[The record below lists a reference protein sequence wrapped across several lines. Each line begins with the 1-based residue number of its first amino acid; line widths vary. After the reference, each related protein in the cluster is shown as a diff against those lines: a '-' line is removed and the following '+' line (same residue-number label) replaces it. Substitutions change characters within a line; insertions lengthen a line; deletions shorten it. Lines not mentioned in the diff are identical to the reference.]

1 MHVDPAASSVVTRHS
16 QACQWRPRCAIGC
29 GILILEAHVDNG
41 RAKELLAAERRRV
54 ERALQDSVAAGQDD
68 RGAANESG
76 DMADPAERLTAEQVD
91 DAVTAGLHDR
101 LAAIERAE
109 ARVGAGTYGLSVRS
123 GDPIPDERLEADPA
137 AELTVVE
144 AAQN

>member
-1 MHVDPAASSVVTRHS
+1 VNH
-16 QACQWRPRCAIGC
+16 
-29 GILILEAHVDNG
+29 E

-54 ERALQDSVAAGQDD
+54 ERGLQESIAAGQDD
-68 RGAANESG
+68 RGTANESG

-109 ARVGAGTYGLSVRS
+109 ARLGAGTFGLSVRS
-123 GDPIPDERLEADPA
+123 GVPIPDERLEADPA
-137 AELTVVE
+137 AELTVEE
-144 AAQN
+144 AAQD